1 LTKEDGKDMLSEIS
15 SKLDILIRLS
25 AISVVKG
32 LKFKQ
37 QAEILSDSGFRPAQI
52 AEMLGTNAN
61 NVRVTL
67 FGIRKERAKTD
78 TTEK

>member
-1 LTKEDGKDMLSEIS
+1 
-15 SKLDILIRLS
+15 
-25 AISVVKG
+25 VVKG

-37 QAEILSDSGFRPAQI
+37 QAEILSDAGFRPAQI

-67 FGIRKERAKTD
+67 FGIRKERARTD